1 LNLFQI
7 WIFPKQKKVEPRYAQ
22 RKYELNEGTFTE
34 LVGPQESGISTWIHQ
49 DAWLS
54 MGTFKAGRSQEY
66 QLKRQGNG
74 IYLMLVEGQI
84 KIGDQLLT
92 QRDAIGIS
100 QTNQVQIEIEANAKI
115 LVIEVPMN

>member
-1 LNLFQI
+1 
-7 WIFPKQKKVEPRYAQ
+7 
-22 RKYELNEGTFTE
+22 
-34 LVGPQESGISTWIHQ
+34 
-49 DAWLS
+49 
-54 MGTFKAGRSQEY
+54 MGAFKAGSSQEY
-66 QLKRQGNG
+66 QLKKQGNG

-100 QTNQVQIEIEANAKI
+100 QTNQIQIEIEANAKI